1 MQPITHFLSSNNR
14 TRSRYNLTF
23 SQKRI
28 IIRQLYVFKKRTKE
42 QTCCMEEEKEILTD
56 LFNQY
61 HTPLLNFCKL
71 NGLTEAEAEDA
82 VAETFCR
89 LWTNYKA
96 IEKLKPLQHKK
107 WLYRTA
113 KNVCY
118 EKIRERIRIVDEDIE
133 DIEFEF
139 ELMSHM
145 NEIDILIEDQAF
157 EVIKK
162 QFLSELTDSEKYAFQ
177 IITDLNSG
185 ITYRELSKRYNIS
198 SSTLKSLAKRLRD
211 KAKIILNNVFEK

>member
-1 MQPITHFLSSNNR
+1 
-14 TRSRYNLTF
+14 
-23 SQKRI
+23 
-28 IIRQLYVFKKRTKE
+28 
-42 QTCCMEEEKEILTD
+42 MEEEKEILTD

-71 NGLTEAEAEDA
+71 NGLTESETEDA

-89 LWTNYKA
+89 LWTNYRMIKR
-96 IEKLKPLQHKK
+96 LKPLQHKK

-139 ELMSHM
+139 ELMSHE
-145 NEIDILIEDQAF
+145 NEIEVLIENEAF
-157 EVIKK
+157 EAIKK

-177 IITDLNSG
+177 IISNLNSG
-185 ITYRELSKRYNIS
+185 FTYSELSKRYNIS

-211 KAKIILNNVFEK
+211 KAKIILNDIFEKQDENKM